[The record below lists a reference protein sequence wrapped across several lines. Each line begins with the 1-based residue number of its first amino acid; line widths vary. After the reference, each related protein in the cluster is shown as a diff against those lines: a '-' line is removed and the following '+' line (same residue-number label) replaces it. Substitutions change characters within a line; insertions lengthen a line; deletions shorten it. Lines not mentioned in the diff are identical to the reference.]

1 MNNEK
6 RLNQHQR
13 GFLRN
18 LRRHPAGL
26 PESDWPSAAALRRW
40 MRHSGFRR
48 ALDSVR
54 AALQIRTDFELVTA
68 SVRASS
74 DLTPLLEN
82 KADKDEKS
90 QIHSRVQ
97 LLRLVHWRLK
107 EIRQA
112 HEALGIREAHVR
124 DTEGGGDPRRRSEFN
139 RLRNLIRRV
148 RERAASEATRKV
160 QVMG

>member
-1 MNNEK
+1 MSPEK
-6 RLNQHQR
+6 ELNRHQR
-13 GFLRN
+13 GFLKKMR
-18 LRRHPAGL
+18 LHPAGL
-26 PESDWPSAAALRRW
+26 PEADWPSAAALRRW

-54 AALQIRTDFELVTA
+54 AALQVRTDFELITA
-68 SVRASS
+68 SVKASS

-112 HEALGIREAHVR
+112 HEALGIREPNAR
-124 DTEGGGDPRRRSEFN
+124 DAEGGDDPRKRSEFT
-139 RLRNLIRRV
+139 RLRNLIRRI
-148 RERAASEATRKV
+148 RDRAAAQARKTA
-160 QVMG
+160 VMG